1 MTPYQYRK
9 SYCGDKTILRPSYLH
24 NGIFHGKT
32 SLYWLGALYVL
43 LTWRIDYCR
52 KEKQQKGLLGKYPLV
67 NATLM
72 SNRYSKYN
80 YIWKSLKKRIAPKY
94 FLFLL
99 CVHGSLIHDHDQ
111 WAKSSTNIFQSYSPR
126 LFSSLSTR
134 GVDYNDSAV
143 CVNINNKHAR
153 TCIDTL
159 RPRQHDR
166 HFSRR
171 HFQMHFLLWNLW
183 ISMKISLK
191 VVPKGPFDNILL
203 LVQMMARH
211 RTSDM
216 HDVDLLRMMWWTP

>member
-24 NGIFHGKT
+24 NGIFHGKKI
-32 SLYWLGALYVL
+32 SLYWIGALYGL
-43 LTWRIDYCR
+43 LTWGIDYCR
-52 KEKQQKGLLGKYPLV
+52 IEKQQKGLLGKYPLV
-67 NATLM
+67 NVTLM
-72 SNRYSKYN
+72 SNLYSKYLIN
-80 YIWKSLKKRIAPKY
+80 IDFFFRNDIWKSLKKRISPKY
-94 FLFLL
+94 FLILL

-134 GVDYNDSAV
+134 GVDYNDSTV

-159 RPRQHDR
+159 RPTQHDR

-171 HFQMHFLLWNLW
+171 HFQMHFLLWKCMN
-183 ISMKISLK
+183 
-191 VVPKGPFDNILL
+191 FD
-203 LVQMMARH
+203 
-211 RTSDM
+211 
-216 HDVDLLRMMWWTP
+216 